1 MVLEMVDKYLLRPVY
16 SFFDELG
23 RIVLFALEAIF
34 LLFRPPLFWRE
45 ILRESHHVATSCI
58 IPVICTV
65 APIGC
70 ILAIQSLN
78 ILRPLGVEK
87 LMSSMV
93 VIIMVRELTPAM
105 TSIMIAAQAGTSM
118 AAELGTMRVKE
129 EIDAQDVMA
138 VNPIQYLVIP
148 RFVALFIMCPILTVI
163 AFSVGMMGSYV
174 ISVYVEGVNKGAFLD
189 GLWTYLKMYDVA
201 GAILKSCVF
210 GLVVAV
216 ISCYKGFYVTG
227 GAAGVGRAAND
238 AVVICI
244 TTFLILNY
252 FLTSL
257 LWITN

>member
-1 MVLEMVDKYLLRPVY
+1 MFDKYIVRPTT

-23 RIVLFALEAIF
+23 RVVLFAVEAIY

-45 ILRESHHVATSCI
+45 IMYESTHVASTCI
-58 IPVICTV
+58 VPVVCTV

-70 ILAIQSLN
+70 ILAIQALN

-93 VIIMVRELTPAM
+93 VVIMVRELSPTM
-105 TSIMIAAQAGTSM
+105 TSIMISAQAGTSM

-129 EIDAQDVMA
+129 EIEAQDVMA

-148 RFVALFIMCPILTVI
+148 RFSALFAMCPILTVI
-163 AFSVGMMGSYV
+163 ACFVGITGSYV

-189 GLWTYLKMYDVA
+189 GLWTYLKMYDVG
-201 GAILKSCVF
+201 GAILKACVF

-216 ISCYKGFYVTG
+216 ISCYKGFNVTG

-257 LWITN
+257 LWIAM

>member
-1 MVLEMVDKYLLRPVY
+1 MLRKYVVQPTY

-23 RIVLFALEAIF
+23 RIVLFAIESIS

-45 ILRESHHVATSCI
+45 ILYESYHVASTCI
-58 IPVICTV
+58 VPVVCTV

-93 VIIMVRELTPAM
+93 VIIMVRELSPAM

-148 RFVALFIMCPILTVI
+148 RFVALFIMCPILTII
-163 AFSVGMMGSYV
+163 AFFVGMAGSYV

-189 GLWTYLKMYDVA
+189 GLWTYLEMYDV
-201 GAILKSCVF
+201 GAAIFKSCVF

-257 LWITN
+257 LWITT

>member
-1 MVLEMVDKYLLRPVY
+1 MLRKYIIQPTY

-23 RIVLFALEAIF
+23 RIVLFAIESIS

-45 ILRESHHVATSCI
+45 ILYEAHHVATTCI
-58 IPVICTV
+58 VPVVCTV
-65 APIGC
+65 A
-70 ILAIQSLN
+70 LAIQSLN

-93 VIIMVRELTPAM
+93 VIIMVRELSPAM

-148 RFVALFIMCPILTVI
+148 RFVALFVMCPILTII
-163 AFSVGMMGSYV
+163 AFFVGMAGSYV

-189 GLWTYLKMYDVA
+189 GLWTYLQMYDV
-201 GAILKSCVF
+201 GAAIFKSCVF

-257 LWITN
+257 LWITT

>member
-1 MVLEMVDKYLLRPVY
+1 MVLGMIDKYVVQPVY
-16 SFFDELG
+16 NFFDELG
-23 RIVLFALEAIF
+23 RIVLFAIESITLI
-34 LLFRPPLFWRE
+34 FRPPLFWRE
-45 ILRESHHVATSCI
+45 ILIESHHVATTCI
-58 IPVICTV
+58 IPVVCTV

-93 VIIMVRELTPAM
+93 VIIMVRELSPAM

-148 RFVALFIMCPILTVI
+148 RFIALFIMCPILTII
-163 AFSVGMMGSYV
+163 AFFVGMAGSYG
-174 ISVYVEGVNKGAFLD
+174 ISVYVEGVNKGAFLT
-189 GLWTYLKMYDVA
+189 GLWTYLEMYDVA
-201 GAILKSCVF
+201 GAIFKSCVF

-257 LWITN
+257 LWITM

>member
-1 MVLEMVDKYLLRPVY
+1 MLRKYVVQPTY

-23 RIVLFALEAIF
+23 RIVLFAVEAIS

-45 ILRESHHVATSCI
+45 ILYESYHVATTCI
-58 IPVICTV
+58 VPVICTV

-93 VIIMVRELTPAM
+93 VIILVRELSPAM

-148 RFVALFIMCPILTVI
+148 RFVALFIMCPVLTVI
-163 AFSVGMMGSYV
+163 AFFVGMAGSYV

-189 GLWTYLKMYDVA
+189 GLWTYLEMYDVA
-201 GAILKSCVF
+201 GAILKACVF

-257 LWITN
+257 IWIAS